1 MCDSGTNDRRVRG
14 YKVTRPEYGATNCSY
29 RDWDTLRD
37 AELDGA
43 DVGDKIVIELIEMTE
58 DQWENL
64 PEFEG
69 W

>member
-1 MCDSGTNDRRVRG
+1 MCDSGTNDKLVRG
-14 YKVTRPEYGATNCSY
+14 YKVTRPEYGHTNCSY

-37 AELDGA
+37 AEFSDA
-43 DVGDKIVIELIEMTE
+43 EIGDKIVIELIQMTE
-58 DQWENL
+58 DQWDNL